1 MGRYHNKKESA
12 PITGTYLGTVSG
24 LRAVQGCDVHDA
36 RREIPSA
43 VARAGDEDEDAR
55 DHVQDER
62 EREDEPELEQPRDER
77 ARRLGDLARDVM
89 VDQREDCGGRG
100 PLAPS
105 LRQEHPR
112 RTRREVVA
120 AVAADVVR
128 LLAELRLAPGEVLLA
143 PLELLEPG
151 LLGRRRVLE
160 RVRVEG
166 VCGCERVLA
175 VR

>member
-1 MGRYHNKKESA
+1 
-12 PITGTYLGTVSG
+12 
-24 LRAVQGCDVHDA
+24 VQGCDVHDA

-43 VARAGDEDEDAR
+43 VTRAGDEDENAR

-62 EREDEPELEQPRDER
+62 EREDEPKLEQPRDER

-89 VDQREDCGGRG
+89 VDQREDCGVNVRSAHSTGQQSS
-100 PLAPS
+100 A
-105 LRQEHPR
+105 

-128 LLAELRLAPGEVLLA
+128 LLAELCLAPGEVLLA